1 MTTSKGQ
8 FTFDGGE
15 CESDIFHVENVR
27 GWNECAKTKQMSF
40 FNIFIVNRML
50 FVYQYRIH
58 IRFPSMWVDP
68 NENMRNV

>member
-27 GWNECAKTKQMSF
+27 GSNKWAKNKTNVLF
-40 FNIFIVNRML
+40 TICFIVNCML
-50 FVYQYRIH
+50 YVYKYRIH
-58 IRFPSMWVDP
+58 IRFRYM
-68 NENMRNV
+68 